1 MSSNGL
7 GNFISS
13 SRGESSPS
21 IVAQKAK
28 EMGLNPVY
36 FSTRKA
42 KKYMIQDDRQKWIH
56 FGQKGY
62 EDFTAHNDEKRR
74 DKFRSRN
81 RKWATARVYSP
92 AWLSYYLLW

>member
-1 MSSNGL
+1 MSS
-7 GNFISS
+7 SAV
-13 SRGESSPS
+13 
-21 IVAQKAK
+21 VARKAH

-42 KKYMIQDDRQKWIH
+42 KKYMIHDGQKWVH

-62 EDFTAHNDEKRR
+62 EDFTAHGDEKRR
-74 DKFRSRN
+74 ENFRRRN
-81 RKWATARVYSP
+81 KRWATARVYSP

>member
-1 MSSNGL
+1 MSS
-7 GNFISS
+7 
-13 SRGESSPS
+13 PAV
-21 IVAQKAK
+21 VAKKAR

-42 KKYMIQDDRQKWIH
+42 KKYMIQDDRGKWVH

-62 EDFTAHNDEKRR
+62 EDFTGHGDETRR